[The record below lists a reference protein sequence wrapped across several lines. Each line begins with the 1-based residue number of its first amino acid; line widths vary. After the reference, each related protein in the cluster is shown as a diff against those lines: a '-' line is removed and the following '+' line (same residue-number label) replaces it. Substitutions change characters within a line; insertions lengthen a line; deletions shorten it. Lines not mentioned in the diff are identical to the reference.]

1 MKKNI
6 LTGIKPT
13 GQGHIGNFI
22 GAIKPALTLVT
33 DPNHEAYYFIAD
45 YHALTTRPSR
55 EKLQTEIHE
64 IAATWLAFGLD
75 PEQIHFYRQSHIPE
89 ILELHWIL
97 TCYTA
102 KGLMNRAH
110 AYKALIQDK
119 PDDSGIPLGIYTYP
133 VLMAADILMFDSDL
147 VPVGKDQIQHIE
159 IARDIATSLNAHYG
173 EELLKLPTPFIREE
187 TAVLPGLD
195 GQKMSKSYNNTIPC
209 FLPTEDL
216 KKLVMK
222 IKTDSSLP
230 DEPKDPDS
238 SLLFQ
243 IYQHFAPLDEVKAM
257 RGRYLT
263 GVGWGDV
270 KKTLAEALENALAK
284 PREVYL
290 KWMGD
295 TEKLDKVLKAGAAKI
310 RPQAQEKINFLR
322 EKIGI

>member
-13 GQGHIGNFI
+13 GQGHIGNYI
-22 GAIKPALTLVT
+22 GAIKPALALAA
-33 DPNHEAYYFIAD
+33 DANHDAYYFIAD
-45 YHALTTRPSR
+45 YHALTTRPTR
-55 EKLQTEIHE
+55 EKLQNEIHE
-64 IAATWLAFGLD
+64 IAATWLAFGLNPD
-75 PEQIHFYRQSHIPE
+75 QVHFYQQSHLPE
-89 ILELHWIL
+89 ILELHWML

-110 AYKALIQDK
+110 AYKALVQDK
-119 PDDSGIPLGIYTYP
+119 SDDSGVPLGIYTYP
-133 VLMAADILMFDSDL
+133 VLMAADILIFDSDQ

-159 IARDIATSLNAHYG
+159 IARDIATSMNAHYG
-173 EELLKLPTPFIREE
+173 EELLKLPTPFIRDE

-209 FLPTEDL
+209 FLEPEAL

-230 DEPKDPDS
+230 EEPKDPDS

-243 IYQHFAPLDEVKAM
+243 IYQHFADESAITAM
-257 RGRYLT
+257 RERYRT
-263 GVGWGDV
+263 GIGWGDV

-284 PREVYL
+284 PREIYL
-290 KWMGD
+290 KWIND
-295 TEKLDKVLKAGAAKI
+295 TEKLDAVLKAGAEKI
-310 RPQAQEKINFLR
+310 RPKAQEKIQFLR
-322 EKIGI
+322 EKIGV